1 MGNEIL
7 HACTIRSLM
16 LQEADR
22 HVVNCVQPHPYEPL
36 IASSGIDY
44 NVKLWAPIS
53 DELTFDQVAAKTVNY
68 FYIFKLIIFIITNNM
83 SFC

>member
-1 MGNEIL
+1 MKSYDFKALALSFLLLVFLI
-7 HACTIRSLM
+7 
-16 LQEADR
+16 QEADR

-53 DELTFDQVAAKTVNY
+53 NELTFDEVAAKTVLHLIKDFYLNY
-68 FYIFKLIIFIITNNM
+68 
-83 SFC
+83 

>member
-1 MGNEIL
+1 MVFLKFRNSVLISSIT
-7 HACTIRSLM
+7 CVSF
-16 LQEADR
+16 QEADR

-53 DELTFDQVAAKTVNY
+53 NELTFDEVAAKTVLHLIKDFYLNY
-68 FYIFKLIIFIITNNM
+68 
-83 SFC
+83 

>member
-1 MGNEIL
+1 
-7 HACTIRSLM
+7 M
-16 LQEADR
+16 LIFRNSNLISSVTCVSFQESDR

-53 DELTFDQVAAKTVNY
+53 NELTFDEVAAKTVLH
-68 FYIFKLIIFIITNNM
+68 LIKDSYLN
-83 SFC
+83 C

>member
-1 MGNEIL
+1 MKSYDFKALALSFLLLVFLI
-7 HACTIRSLM
+7 
-16 LQEADR
+16 QEADR

-53 DELTFDQVAAKTVNY
+53 NELTFDEVAAKTVLHLIKD
-68 FYIFKLIIFIITNNM
+68 FYLN
-83 SFC
+83 C

>member
-1 MGNEIL
+1 MYLRFHI
-7 HACTIRSLM
+7 
-16 LQEADR
+16 QEADR

-53 DELTFDQVAAKTVNY
+53 NDLTFDEVSAKTVCSVQEQN
-68 FYIFKLIIFIITNNM
+68 IKKL
-83 SFC
+83 

>member
-1 MGNEIL
+1 MDIM
-7 HACTIRSLM
+7 SLDTCVSF
-16 LQEADR
+16 QEADR

-53 DELTFDQVAAKTVNY
+53 NELTFDEVAAKTVLH
-68 FYIFKLIIFIITNNM
+68 LIKELNLN
-83 SFC
+83 C